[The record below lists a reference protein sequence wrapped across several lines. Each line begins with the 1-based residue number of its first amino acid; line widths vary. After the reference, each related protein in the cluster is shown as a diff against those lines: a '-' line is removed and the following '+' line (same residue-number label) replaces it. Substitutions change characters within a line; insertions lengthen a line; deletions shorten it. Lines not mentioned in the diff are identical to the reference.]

1 MINCSAIYIY
11 MQYMISSGSNSLLA
25 MYQNSEAIDKYIY
38 VDIISPCHCCKPLS
52 HSVYNLQSIVHNNCW
67 EYKPWSNIMST
78 VMVLESH
85 KRLKLPLLD
94 PQNHLSGHCHH
105 QRFWTN
111 ASVLRVCSY
120 KCSLQLGDSI
130 LACHFGWPTLPILM
144 GDKLAGSVEIVILFC
159 HECPARPPGPIEIQ
173 H

>member
-1 MINCSAIYIY
+1 M
-11 MQYMISSGSNSLLA
+11 
-25 MYQNSEAIDKYIY
+25 
-38 VDIISPCHCCKPLS
+38 
-52 HSVYNLQSIVHNNCW
+52 YNLQSIVHNNCW

-78 VMVLESH
+78 AMVLESH

-111 ASVLRVCSY
+111 ASVLRGCSY

-159 HECPARPPGPIEIQ
+159 HECPARPHRNTALKEKGCIDTGVRTVWNLLLIKNAKDKSWLFISLWWNTILSPFCMILKHLPIWEI
-173 H
+173 